1 MKAPDHIDQSVAM
14 EINIDILS
22 KNEQLALALRTLYAK
37 NGYSYYRMSRFEELE
52 LYTGNR
58 DFLVSPDILT
68 FTDKNGKLMALK
80 PDVTLSIVKNRKDD
94 PCTVDRLCYSESVFR
109 VPKEADSFREIS
121 QTGVE
126 CIGNVTDDD
135 VADVTVLASES
146 LDIVSKDNV
155 LVISDL
161 DILNKVITS
170 VTDDTELQKK
180 LIFLA
185 GQKNVNAIE
194 KLTADSGINGNA
206 AGLLRQLL
214 NLPGAGGETFESL
227 DQICSYI
234 GCKELSE
241 SFRSTFNKISGRLG
255 GNSSKIRIDFSVTG
269 DLKYYNGIVFC
280 GFVKG
285 VHTGILSG
293 GRYDGLMEKL
303 GKKSKAI
310 GFAVRTD
317 IVSF

>member
-1 MKAPDHIDQSVAM
+1 M

-22 KNEQLALALRTLYAK
+22 KSEQLALALRTLYAK

-68 FTDKNGKLMALK
+68 FTDKNGRLMALK
-80 PDVTLSIVKNRKDD
+80 PDVTLSIVKSRKDD
-94 PCTVDRLCYSESVFR
+94 PDALDKLCYSESVFR

-135 VADVTVLASES
+135 IADVTLLASRS
-146 LDIVSKDNV
+146 LDIVSEDNV
-155 LVISDL
+155 LVVSDL
-161 DILNKVITS
+161 DILNRLITATS
-170 VTDDTELQKK
+170 DKSDVQKK
-180 LIFLA
+180 LIQLA
-185 GQKNVNAIE
+185 GQKNVDAIR
-194 KLTADSGINGNA
+194 KLAQTGEVDQKASEALESVLLLSGTGDEVLNKLGVICEE
-206 AGLLRQLL
+206 AGCGDLCE
-214 NLPGAGGETFESL
+214 AFSKT
-227 DQICSYI
+227 IA
-234 GCKELSE
+234 
-241 SFRSTFNKISGRLG
+241 KISAKLG
-255 GNSSKIRIDFSVTG
+255 SGKSKLRIDFSVTG

-293 GRYDGLMEKL
+293 GRYDGLMAKL

-317 IVSF
+317 LGRF

>member
-1 MKAPDHIDQSVAM
+1 M

-22 KNEQLALALRTLYAK
+22 KSEQLALALRTLYAK

-68 FTDKNGKLMALK
+68 FTDKNGRLMALK
-80 PDVTLSIVKNRKDD
+80 PDVTLSIVKSRKDD
-94 PCTVDRLCYSESVFR
+94 PDALDKLCYSESVFR

-135 VADVTVLASES
+135 IADVTLLASRS
-146 LDIVSKDNV
+146 LDIVSEDNV
-155 LVISDL
+155 LVVSDL
-161 DILNKVITS
+161 DILNRLITATS
-170 VTDDTELQKK
+170 NKSDVQKK
-180 LIFLA
+180 LIQLA
-185 GQKNVNAIE
+185 GQKSVDAIR
-194 KLTADSGINGNA
+194 KLAQTGEVDQKASEALESVLLLSGTGDEVINKLGVICEE
-206 AGLLRQLL
+206 AGCGDLCE
-214 NLPGAGGETFESL
+214 AFSKT
-227 DQICSYI
+227 IA
-234 GCKELSE
+234 
-241 SFRSTFNKISGRLG
+241 KISAKLG
-255 GNSSKIRIDFSVTG
+255 SGKSKLRIDFSVTG

-293 GRYDGLMEKL
+293 GRYDGLMAKL

-317 IVSF
+317 IGRF

>member
-1 MKAPDHIDQSVAM
+1 M

-22 KNEQLALALRTLYAK
+22 KSEQLALALRTLYAK

-68 FTDKNGKLMALK
+68 FTDKNGRLMALK
-80 PDVTLSIVKNRKDD
+80 PDVTLSIVKSRKDD
-94 PCTVDRLCYSESVFR
+94 PDALDKLCYSESVFR

-135 VADVTVLASES
+135 IADVTLLASRS
-146 LDIVSKDNV
+146 LDIVSEDNV
-155 LVISDL
+155 LVVSDL
-161 DILNKVITS
+161 DILNRLITATS
-170 VTDDTELQKK
+170 DKSDVQKK
-180 LIFLA
+180 LIQLA
-185 GQKNVNAIE
+185 GQKNVDAIR
-194 KLTADSGINGNA
+194 KLAQTGEVDQKASEALESVLLLSGTGDEV
-206 AGLLRQLL
+206 L
-214 NLPGAGGETFESL
+214 NKLGVICEGAGCGDLCEAFSKT
-227 DQICSYI
+227 IA
-234 GCKELSE
+234 
-241 SFRSTFNKISGRLG
+241 KISAKLG
-255 GNSSKIRIDFSVTG
+255 SGKSKLRIDFSVTG

-293 GRYDGLMEKL
+293 GRYDGLMAKL

-317 IVSF
+317 IGRF

>member
-1 MKAPDHIDQSVAM
+1 M

-22 KNEQLALALRTLYAK
+22 KSEQLALALRTLYAK

-68 FTDKNGKLMALK
+68 FTDKNGRLMALK
-80 PDVTLSIVKNRKDD
+80 PDVTLSIVKSRKDD
-94 PCTVDRLCYSESVFR
+94 PDVLDKLCYSESVFR

-135 VADVTVLASES
+135 IADVTLLASRS
-146 LDIVSKDNV
+146 LDIVSGDNV

-161 DILNKVITS
+161 DILNRLITATS
-170 VTDDTELQKK
+170 ENSEVQKM
-180 LIFLA
+180 LIRLA
-185 GQKNVNAIE
+185 GQKNVDAIKKLAQSGEINQEASETLESLLMLTGSNTEVLE
-194 KLTADSGINGNA
+194 KLGGICEK
-206 AGLLRQLL
+206 AG
-214 NLPGAGGETFESL
+214 
-227 DQICSYI
+227 CSDLY
-234 GCKELSE
+234 E
-241 SFRSTFNKISGRLG
+241 SFADTFGKVSKKIGE
-255 GNSSKIRIDFSVTG
+255 NTSKLRIDFSVTG

-285 VHTGILSG
+285 VHTRLLSG
-293 GRYDGLMEKL
+293 GRYDGLMAKL

-317 IVSF
+317 IGRF

>member
-1 MKAPDHIDQSVAM
+1 M

-22 KNEQLALALRTLYAK
+22 KSEQLALALRTLYAK

-68 FTDKNGKLMALK
+68 FTDKNGRLMALK
-80 PDVTLSIVKNRKDD
+80 PDVTLSIVKSRKDD
-94 PCTVDRLCYSESVFR
+94 PDALDKLCYSESVFR

-135 VADVTVLASES
+135 IADVTLLASRS
-146 LDIVSKDNV
+146 LDIVSEDNV
-155 LVISDL
+155 LVVSDL
-161 DILNKVITS
+161 DILNRLITATS
-170 VTDDTELQKK
+170 DKSDVQKK
-180 LIFLA
+180 LIQLA
-185 GQKNVNAIE
+185 GQKNVDAIR
-194 KLTADSGINGNA
+194 KLAQTGEVDQKASEALESVLLLSGTGDEVLNKLGVICEE
-206 AGLLRQLL
+206 AGCGDLCE
-214 NLPGAGGETFESL
+214 AFSKT
-227 DQICSYI
+227 IA
-234 GCKELSE
+234 
-241 SFRSTFNKISGRLG
+241 KISAKLG
-255 GNSSKIRIDFSVTG
+255 SGKSKLRIDFSVTG

-293 GRYDGLMEKL
+293 GRYDGLMAKL

-317 IVSF
+317 IGRF

>member
-1 MKAPDHIDQSVAM
+1 M

-22 KNEQLALALRTLYAK
+22 KSEQLALALRTLYAK

-68 FTDKNGKLMALK
+68 FTDKNGRLMALK
-80 PDVTLSIVKNRKDD
+80 PDVTLSIVKSRKDD
-94 PCTVDRLCYSESVFR
+94 PDALDKLCYSESVFR

-135 VADVTVLASES
+135 IADVTLLASRS
-146 LDIVSKDNV
+146 LDIVSEDNV
-155 LVISDL
+155 LVVSDL
-161 DILNKVITS
+161 DILNRLITATS
-170 VTDDTELQKK
+170 DKSDVQKK
-180 LIFLA
+180 LIQLA
-185 GQKNVNAIE
+185 GQKNVDAIR
-194 KLTADSGINGNA
+194 KLAQTGEVDQKASEALESVLLLSGTGDEVLNKLGVICEE
-206 AGLLRQLL
+206 AGCGDLC
-214 NLPGAGGETFESL
+214 ETFSKT
-227 DQICSYI
+227 IA
-234 GCKELSE
+234 
-241 SFRSTFNKISGRLG
+241 KISAKLG
-255 GNSSKIRIDFSVTG
+255 SGKSKLRIDFSVTG

-293 GRYDGLMEKL
+293 GRYDGLMAKL

-317 IVSF
+317 IGRF